1 MSSLVIPLQI
11 KELKNIAD
19 KFGTPAYCYS
29 EHTIRERCRALAG
42 LFPDLPVKWLYAMK
56 ANDNPFLLDIV
67 KEEGFGFDTVSIE
80 EVELARRFVE
90 DANNIFYTESNMSDA
105 EMEYAVK
112 SGVRLNIG
120 SFSRLKSFCEHPES
134 KSCSIRIK
142 PDIGDG
148 LHQRVTTGNRDSKFG
163 IRLDILDE
171 CLRIA
176 KDSGVKITGI
186 HVHIGSGIREPRNL
200 LAAMERMAE
209 LATLFPD
216 LERINFGGGL
226 PVPYRDEDEAFSL
239 DEFKRIAHPLLQ
251 QLNDRYEGRIDYF
264 FEPGRYIMAPAG
276 VLLSQVTSVKDQGN
290 VTYIGTDTGFN
301 HLARPILY
309 HAYHR
314 VLNISRID
322 DPETTEYSISG
333 NICES
338 TDILARDRMLP
349 EAHEGDLLAFADA
362 GAYGMT
368 MASEYNRRRYPA
380 EVLIKSDGSQQCIR
394 PRLDPEQAIDQFLRS
409 TGYEGRRK

>member
-19 KFGTPAYCYS
+19 QFGTPTYCYS
-29 EHTIRERCRALAG
+29 EQTIRERCRALAS
-42 LFPDLPVKWLYAMK
+42 LFPGLPVKWLYAMK
-56 ANDNPFLLDIV
+56 ANDNPFLMDIV

-80 EVELARRFVE
+80 EVVLASRFVQNSQE
-90 DANNIFYTESNMSDA
+90 IFYTENNMSDS
-105 EMEYAVK
+105 EMEYAIK

-120 SFSRLKSFCEHPES
+120 SFSRLKSFCAHLDS
-134 KSCSIRIK
+134 KTCSIRIK

-148 LHQRVTTGNRDSKFG
+148 LHHRVTTGNRDSKFG
-163 IRLDILDE
+163 IRLDLLDE
-171 CLRIA
+171 CLTMA
-176 KDSGVKITGI
+176 KRHGVKITGI
-186 HVHIGSGIREPRNL
+186 HVHIGSGIKEPRNL
-200 LAAMERMAE
+200 LAAMERMGE
-209 LATLFPD
+209 LAQSFPD

-239 DEFKRIAHPLLQ
+239 DEFKRIAQPLLQ
-251 QLNDRYEGRIDYF
+251 QLNKQHQGKLEYF

-276 VLLSQVTSVKDQGN
+276 VLLSRVTSVKDQGN
-290 VTYIGTDTGFN
+290 IIYIGTDTGFN

-309 HAYHR
+309 QAHHR
-314 VLNISRID
+314 VLNISRTEE
-322 DPETTEYSISG
+322 PATTEYSISG

-338 TDILARDRMLP
+338 TDILARDRKLP
-349 EAHEGDLLAFADA
+349 ETYDGDLLVFADA

-380 EVLIKSDGSQQCIR
+380 EVLVKSDGSQQYIR
-394 PRLDPEQAIDQFLRS
+394 PRLSPEEAIGQFLRS
-409 TGYEGRRK
+409 TGYEGMRE